1 MRRRRRRRRER
12 ACASGEAGGGGIGKE
27 LARSRRRTRDWRVAT
42 TARSG
47 PLKGD
52 PDPME
57 KPNALRAY
65 HGVGPRKHNKV
76 CPSASVGFYR
86 WWGLGGGLTSI
97 PRSTDFPTRLG

>member
-1 MRRRRRRRRER
+1 MRTRRRRER
-12 ACASGEAGGGGIGKE
+12 VCASREGGGGGRGKE
-27 LARSRRRTRDWRVAT
+27 LGRSRRRTRDWRVAT

-76 CPSASVGFYR
+76 CPSVRRILQMVGAGR
-86 WWGLGGGLTSI
+86 
-97 PRSTDFPTRLG
+97 RLNLHSEID

>member
-1 MRRRRRRRRER
+1 MRFGRKRRGRKRER
-12 ACASGEAGGGGIGKE
+12 ACASKK
-27 LARSRRRTRDWRVAT
+27 RRRRTRDWRVAT

-86 WWGLGGGLTSI
+86 WWGLGGGLASMH
-97 PRSTDFPTRLG
+97 RSTDFPTRLG

>member
-1 MRRRRRRRRER
+1 MRFGRKRRGRKRER
-12 ACASGEAGGGGIGKE
+12 ACASK
-27 LARSRRRTRDWRVAT
+27 LKRRRTRDWRVAT

-86 WWGLGGGLTSI
+86 WWGLGGGLASM

>member
-1 MRRRRRRRRER
+1 MRFGRKRRGRKRKRER
-12 ACASGEAGGGGIGKE
+12 ACASK
-27 LARSRRRTRDWRVAT
+27 LRRRRTRDWRVAT

-65 HGVGPRKHNKV
+65 HGVGPRKHSKV
-76 CPSASVGFYR
+76 CPSVRRILQMVGAGR
-86 WWGLGGGLTSI
+86 
-97 PRSTDFPTRLG
+97 RLNLHSEID